1 MVDGVV
7 ITEDLE
13 MVEAW
18 MNTEKEKAWK
28 IKCHTTRCT
37 NVSQFICIIGVEG

>member
-28 IKCHTTRCT
+28 IKHHTIQRT
-37 NVSQFICIIGVEG
+37 NMSQFVCVIGVEG